1 MSKRIIC
8 LCIIVFILSL
18 MLFGCENNNENSDK
32 SVIENGTFN
41 VGVLLSQNQSSA
53 KYIENGIDFAYSLA
67 DSVNLS
73 EKIDVKYSVAYYND
87 SNEVKSSAEAL
98 VAGGVSAIIFDGAD
112 YESYTVFS
120 DYIKETDI
128 SVVSLSTYST
138 QNDNIYTIS
147 LSPKYM
153 SSCAATYAMEKGYNT
168 CAMLVESSDK
178 YYTDFAETYKNT
190 LKSYVGVEPTV
201 YYKNGELSNYSS
213 SALSSGNYEY
223 LFLVSSESY
232 REELVSELRASGF
245 SGEIMFNEIMDK
257 TSVKNSTFNNCSFL
271 SKLEPDSSNNVS
283 TVFYSM
289 YAEQTGLSEAE
300 ISPAVAY
307 GYDAYMTVFEALK
320 SFAPKSSS
328 SFFANTDTTL
338 ASEQAEIKMSDFNK
352 AIANVVYL
360 GVTDTVAFE
369 SNVATPTYIYV
380 NNINNAEI
388 IFGSKYTFAANNTA
402 AE

>member
-8 LCIIVFILSL
+8 LCIIVFIFPL

-67 DSVNLS
+67 GSVNLS

-98 VAGGVSAIIFDGAD
+98 VADGVSVIIFDGAD
-112 YESYTVFS
+112 YESYTVLS
-120 DYIKETDI
+120 DYIKETEI
-128 SVVSLSTYST
+128 SVISLSTYST

-289 YAEQTGLSEAE
+289 YAEQTGISEAE

-328 SFFANTDTTL
+328 SVFANTDTTL

-352 AIANVVYL
+352 AIAKVVYL
-360 GVTDTVAFE
+360 GVTDTVAFK